1 MSFCFVYIY
10 FVYICCYMF
19 CLFYLEKNVSS
30 LCFVPQLFII
40 IGSCVFICFT
50 SSLLISF
57 HSFFGLFLI
66 LFKKYVLNFSSQ
78 LRWKHQIV

>member
-1 MSFCFVYIY
+1 
-10 FVYICCYMF
+10 MF

-30 LCFVPQLFII
+30 LCLVPQLFII

-57 HSFFGLFLI
+57 HSFFWAFLDFI
-66 LFKKYVLNFSSQ
+66 
-78 LRWKHQIV
+78 